1 MDIEPFVVPS
11 VVTVIHFVKDHDDNF
26 GASDPS
32 YVKQSNTFPLTVL
45 DYEGLDKLC
54 TDFRR
59 EVFKKAKVPDCHPD
73 NLRKRQADDNGYGK

>member
-45 DYEGLDKLC
+45 DYEGLDRLC
-54 TDFRR
+54 RDFRK
-59 EVFKKAKVPDCHPD
+59 EVFKKAKVRDIDPIQEQKQR
-73 NLRKRQADDNGYGK
+73 NDDNSYGK